1 MSDTAEHDTFGRLI
15 ALIKEVKPSLVDA
28 TIKPEDTLTDKLG
41 LDSLDILQ
49 LVRKIRRN
57 MGGEFDLDTWGANKA
72 VHRGSIQS
80 IVDAISN
87 PVAS

>member
-1 MSDTAEHDTFGRLI
+1 MSEAAEQDTLGRLI
-15 ALIKEVKPSLVDA
+15 ALIKEVKPSLADA
-28 TIKPEDTLTDKLG
+28 TIKPEDTLTERLG

-57 MGGEFDLDTWGANKA
+57 MGGEFDLDSWAANKA

-80 IVDAISN
+80 IVDAISS
-87 PVAS
+87 PVTS

>member
-1 MSDTAEHDTFGRLI
+1 MSDITEQETLGRLI
-15 ALIKEVKPSLVDA
+15 ELIKEVKPSLADA
-28 TIKPEDTLTDKLG
+28 TIKPEDTLTEKLG

-49 LVRKIRRN
+49 LVRKVRRN
-57 MGGEFDLDTWGANKA
+57 MGGEFDLDSWSANKA

-80 IVDAISN
+80 IVDAISS